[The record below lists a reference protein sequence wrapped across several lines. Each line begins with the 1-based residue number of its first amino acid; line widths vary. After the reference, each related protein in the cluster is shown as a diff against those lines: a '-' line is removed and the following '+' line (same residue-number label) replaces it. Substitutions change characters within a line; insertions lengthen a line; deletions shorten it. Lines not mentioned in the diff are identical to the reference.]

1 VSEPRRLAL
10 LARLGLRPTL
20 RETVAAR
27 LDEAF
32 ADIEARRSAAVDTTG
47 SPDTRPVVDAL
58 DAGCGRIS
66 TLNRYRG
73 RIRRFVGVDLHE
85 PAPGALPHLDEFV
98 TVDVCGDPSAMG
110 DRDFDIVF
118 SSFTVEHFGDPAAAF
133 ANLRRWVRPDGWVV
147 LTTVNRRHPL
157 VRIYLN
163 LPDRIQEPLQRSI
176 KATPADAHPLVGICN
191 DPARIRAALAAAG
204 FVDIRVATVPNLARA
219 WGRRWPAYALGLVG
233 DLVAQPFRSRRSTII
248 ADARVA
254 A

>member
-1 VSEPRRLAL
+1 VSEPRRLAIL
-10 LARLGLRPTL
+10 PRLGLRPTV
-20 RETVAAR
+20 RETVASL

-32 ADIEARRSAAVDTTG
+32 ADVESRSAASDAPG
-47 SPDTRPVVDAL
+47 SGDPGPLVDAL

-66 TLNRYRG
+66 SLNRYRG
-73 RIRRFVGVDLHE
+73 RIRRFVGVDLHA

-110 DRDFDIVF
+110 ERAFDIVF

-133 ANLRRWVRPDGWVV
+133 ANLRRWVRPGGWFV

-163 LPDRIQEPLQRSI
+163 LPDRIQQPLQRAI

-191 DPARIRAALAAAG
+191 DPRRIRDALAAAG
-204 FVDIRVATVPNLARA
+204 FIDIRVETVPNLARA
-219 WGRRWPAYALGLVG
+219 WGRRWPAYTLGLIG
-233 DLVAQPFRSRRSTII
+233 DLLAQPFRSRRSTIV